1 MHEQVKVVTHAV
13 CGAGSVP
20 GRCLAGFATLLI
32 GVACLAGASI
42 VAGLFGPVAASVI
55 AAERLLCAARSHS
68 AKAAA
73 GWTGIAFGWV
83 AAASCMVHAP
93 WGGVLPLQWLV
104 VTIVVLSALFRVWT
118 VLAAST
124 SQRSASYSLIA
135 AGVVSQ
141 LATLFVGTAAPLSR
155 VAAVAAIELVLIG
168 TIRLL
173 QAGSPREPVARA
185 PAAPSNLRTRN
196 DGGAVGEFA

>member
-1 MHEQVKVVTHAV
+1 MHEQVDVVAHTV
-13 CGAGSVP
+13 CGTGSVP
-20 GRCLAGFATLLI
+20 GRCLAALATLSI

-42 VAGLFGPVAASVI
+42 VAGLFGPVAAAVI

-68 AKAAA
+68 AKAAT

-93 WGGVLPLQWLV
+93 WAGVLPLQWLV
-104 VTIVVLSALFRVWT
+104 VTIVVLSALFRVRT
-118 VLAAST
+118 VVGASAL
-124 SQRSASYSLIA
+124 QRSATYSLIA

-141 LATLFVGTAAPLSR
+141 LATLFVGTAGPLSR

-168 TIRLL
+168 SVRLL
-173 QAGSPREPVARA
+173 EARSPRDTVARA
-185 PAAPSNLRTRN
+185 PAAPSNLRALN
-196 DGGAVGEFA
+196 DGSAVGEFA